1 MTGII
6 IKPTRRE
13 AESHRQ
19 ESLAN
24 RGLST
29 KRYRGTA
36 RTVEEAHD
44 LQRGL
49 EKDGET
55 FDKLWSVS
63 GPEAKQA
70 EAEVELRA
78 GINPETKEKLHG

>member
-1 MTGII
+1 MVAIHV
-6 IKPTRRE
+6 KPTRRE
-13 AESHRQ
+13 AESQRQ
-19 ESLAN
+19 EVLSR
-24 RGLST
+24 RGLSLT
-29 KRYRGTA
+29 RYRGTA
-36 RTVEEAHD
+36 RCVEEAHD

-78 GINPETKEKLHG
+78 GINPETKEKL

>member
-1 MTGII
+1 MAGLIF
-6 IKPTRRE
+6 KPTRRE
-13 AESHRQ
+13 AESQRQ
-19 ESLAN
+19 EVLSR
-24 RGLST
+24 RGLSPT
-29 KRYRGTA
+29 RYRGTA
-36 RTVEEAHD
+36 RCVEEAHD